1 MRHAWY
7 QQLSGLALEASK
19 AALADS
25 VPALSVGGHSIA
37 TFAGGCFWGIELAFQ
52 RVPGVVAT
60 GTGYTQGHVAEPS
73 YQEVCSGTT
82 GHTEAI
88 QVHFKP
94 NEVSYED
101 LLKVFWERIDPLME
115 NGQGGDRGTQYRTG
129 IYTHTDAQHR
139 AALQSR
145 EIEQRKYSRP
155 IMTEIKPAK
164 VFWPAEVSHQGYLW
178 KGGRFGS
185 AQSAAKGCT
194 DPIRCYG

>member
-25 VPALSVGGHSIA
+25 VPALSVDGHSIA

-115 NGQGGDRGTQYRTG
+115 NGQGGDRGKRGHDFCLTQERLVA
-129 IYTHTDAQHR
+129 DHR
-139 AALQSR
+139 KISGFSPVLGSLLF
-145 EIEQRKYSRP
+145 EIFCHR
-155 IMTEIKPAK
+155 I
-164 VFWPAEVSHQGYLW
+164 
-178 KGGRFGS
+178 
-185 AQSAAKGCT
+185 
-194 DPIRCYG
+194 